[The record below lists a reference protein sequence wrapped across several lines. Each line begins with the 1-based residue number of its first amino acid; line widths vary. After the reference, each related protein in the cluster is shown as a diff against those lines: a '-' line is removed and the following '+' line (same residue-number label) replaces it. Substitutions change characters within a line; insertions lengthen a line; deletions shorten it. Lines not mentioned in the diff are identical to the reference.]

1 MATDIAPD
9 ALSLRT
15 GRRQR
20 ALEQMAV
27 HDLDI
32 LVLGRQAN
40 IRYVTGAPQLW
51 IAGTRPFGPVCV
63 LVRATGDIYL
73 NSTDDEGVPEEIGH
87 DHLYGLAWNPLT
99 LIEVLKNI
107 DGAAA
112 ARRVG
117 TDAITP
123 TFAALLPDAFPRA
136 ELVDAEP
143 ALRAARRVKTPAETE
158 AMGLALR
165 VAERGLAAGVAELR
179 PGVAERTLAAVV
191 LEAMAAGGVSTP
203 ATQDAAWMTSRE
215 QPGRRAHDRSRVH
228 SGDLVAFAAGA
239 LANGYVAEVGRTWP
253 AGGTADE
260 SVHDLFRRSTALF
273 ANMVAACRPG
283 AATAELLG
291 ADRTFSWTVRGML
304 VAPTHGMIGGPRK
317 SLKSYVGTF
326 IDLGIATGTPIFG
339 RFGVD
344 RPGPVLAYV
353 GEGGRVPYTRRLERV
368 AAAMG
373 TSLAEVPLHVSFDIA
388 EIGSPRFTESLQRD
402 LGELEPALVH
412 VDPLY
417 AFHPA
422 GVSASNLFEEGAM
435 LAGLSGQC
443 GAAGASLLVASHFN
457 KTGSGAG
464 LDRITHAGGQEWS
477 DTWILL
483 SHRQDP
489 DVPNGRFYLT
499 LEIGSRQ
506 WGGSAWDLN
515 LDLGRFDEALGEYD
529 GAITWDLNRAGSA
542 PSAASSRLVE
552 LVAAQPWQLSREA
565 LARALGGNLAGARR
579 AVDEAL
585 RRGEL
590 ATTEVIAIR
599 SNGRPDRR
607 TVYGPSTNVRPA
619 GTQVDAGSDEGLFSQ
634 LSDRGTYVRGSDDG

>member
-291 ADRTFSWTVRGML
+291 AYR
-304 VAPTHGMIGGPRK
+304 
-317 SLKSYVGTF
+317 
-326 IDLGIATGTPIFG
+326 
-339 RFGVD
+339 
-344 RPGPVLAYV
+344 
-353 GEGGRVPYTRRLERV
+353 
-368 AAAMG
+368 
-373 TSLAEVPLHVSFDIA
+373 
-388 EIGSPRFTESLQRD
+388 
-402 LGELEPALVH
+402 
-412 VDPLY
+412 
-417 AFHPA
+417 
-422 GVSASNLFEEGAM
+422 
-435 LAGLSGQC
+435 
-443 GAAGASLLVASHFN
+443 AAGEPLPPIPVAH
-457 KTGSGAG
+457 G
-464 LDRITHAGGQEWS
+464 LGLGF
-477 DTWILL
+477 
-483 SHRQDP
+483 DP
-489 DVPNGRFYLT
+489 PVVS
-499 LEIGSRQ
+499 ES
-506 WGGSAWDLN
+506 
-515 LDLGRFDEALGEYD
+515 
-529 GAITWDLNRAGSA
+529 
-542 PSAASSRLVE
+542 
-552 LVAAQPWQLSREA
+552 
-565 LARALGGNLAGARR
+565 LARAGEDDRLDAGMVLALTAYVWEEGVGAVFRRDTVRIADDGAR
-579 AVDEAL
+579 L
-585 RRGEL
+585 L
-590 ATTEVIAIR
+590 TR
-599 SNGRPDRR
+599 S
-607 TVYGPSTNVRPA
+607 PSW
-619 GTQVDAGSDEGLFSQ
+619 
-634 LSDRGTYVRGSDDG
+634 DDGAAPGQP